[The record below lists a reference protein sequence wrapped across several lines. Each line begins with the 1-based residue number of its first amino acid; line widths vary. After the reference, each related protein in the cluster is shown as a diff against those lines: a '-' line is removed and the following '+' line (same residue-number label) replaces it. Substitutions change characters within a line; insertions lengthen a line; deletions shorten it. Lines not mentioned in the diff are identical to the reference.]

1 MTLMRAVPFQVSMRA
16 PTELPSR
23 GFARFSPRDFRRQL
37 HFKTVYFRADSVL
50 NVKHEQANS
59 VMDYDLGHFDL
70 KTRVLEPLE
79 NPRGAKV
86 LPMS

>member
-1 MTLMRAVPFQVSMRA
+1 MQYPFEFQWGV

-23 GFARFSPRDFRRQL
+23 GFARLPPRDFQRQL
-37 HFKTVYFRADSVL
+37 HFKTVYFRTESYVL
-50 NVKHEQANS
+50 NVKHEHANG
-59 VMDYDLGHFDL
+59 VTDYDLGHFDL

-86 LPMS
+86 LPMA

>member
-1 MTLMRAVPFQVSMRA
+1 VQYPFKFQCGLRQNFLRAV
-16 PTELPSR
+16 LHDSR
-23 GFARFSPRDFRRQL
+23 LAISGGNY
-37 HFKTVYFRADSVL
+37 FKTVYFRTDSVL

>member
-1 MTLMRAVPFQVSMRA
+1 M
-16 PTELPSR
+16 
-23 GFARFSPRDFRRQL
+23 
-37 HFKTVYFRADSVL
+37 
-50 NVKHEQANS
+50 KHEQANS

-86 LPMS
+86 LPLSEVVV